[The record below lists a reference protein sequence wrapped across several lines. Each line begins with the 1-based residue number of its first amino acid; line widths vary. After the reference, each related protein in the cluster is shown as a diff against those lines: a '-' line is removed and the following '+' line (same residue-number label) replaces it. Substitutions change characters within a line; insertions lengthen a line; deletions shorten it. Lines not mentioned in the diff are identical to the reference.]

1 MRFKKITALFLV
13 IMLAVLSLS
22 ACGAGAEPEPVE
34 SAAPAA
40 VSENSAQEA
49 SGQTTVFPEET
60 AEPEPEAPAA
70 ETEETPSVETEEAP
84 AVETEETPEVVSAE
98 DESSEEPGTA
108 SPEPDEPEEIPEV
121 TTEAEPEEETVE
133 KTLHFYVNNTEL
145 AVNWERNASVD
156 ALAELAAAAPV
167 TIQMSMYGGFEQ
179 VGPIGTRLPS
189 NDVQTSTS
197 AGDIVLYSGSQ
208 IVVFYGSNSWAYTRL
223 GKVAGKTA
231 SEMADLLSNGDV
243 TVTISY
249 E

>member
-1 MRFKKITALFLV
+1 MRLKKITALFLV
-13 IMLAVLSLS
+13 IMLTVLCLS
-22 ACGAGAEPEPVE
+22 ACGAEAEPEPVE

-49 SGQTTVFPEET
+49 ASQTTVFPEET
-60 AEPEPEAPAA
+60 AEPEPEAPA
-70 ETEETPSVETEEAP
+70 VETEEAP
-84 AVETEETPEVVSAE
+84 TVETEETPEVVSAE
-98 DESSEEPGTA
+98 NESSEEPGTA
-108 SPEPDEPEEIPEV
+108 SPEPDEPVEIPEV
-121 TTEAEPEEETVE
+121 TADAEPEEETVE
-133 KTLHFYVNNTEL
+133 KALHFYINNTEL

-156 ALAELAAAAPV
+156 ALSELASAAPV

-208 IVVFYGSNSWAYTRL
+208 IVVFYGSNSWSYTRL
-223 GKVAGKTA
+223 GKAAGKTA
-231 SEMADLLSNGDV
+231 SEMADLLANGDV
-243 TVTISY
+243 TVTITY